1 MKINTVYVE
10 NDIKN
15 NTNTLNI
22 LQRIQFNEIIYCNK
36 HTEVFNPKNQNF
48 RIQKIT
54 TKFNFSKKA

>member
-22 LQRIQFNEIIYCNK
+22 LQRIEFNEIIK
-36 HTEVFNPKNQNF
+36 
-48 RIQKIT
+48 R
-54 TKFNFSKKA
+54 

>member
-22 LQRIQFNEIIYCNK
+22 LQRIGFNEIK
-36 HTEVFNPKNQNF
+36 SEWQDGKARNPV
-48 RIQKIT
+48 T
-54 TKFNFSKKA
+54 GTDE